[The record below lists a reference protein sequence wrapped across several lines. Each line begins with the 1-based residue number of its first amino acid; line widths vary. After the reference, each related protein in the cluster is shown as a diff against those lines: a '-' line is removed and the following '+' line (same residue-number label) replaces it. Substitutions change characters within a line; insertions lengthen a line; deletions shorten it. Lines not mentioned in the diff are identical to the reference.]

1 MTAHHRQGLDPAERP
16 ELQALTSLRFFAAF
30 AVVVLHYRDLLGPM
44 PPWLRQ
50 VIVSGQ
56 FGVTFFFVL
65 SGFILAYRYREWF
78 SHGVTETR
86 FWWFLRF
93 RLARLYPVYLLGLL
107 LDTPWHLLER
117 AAVGQLGENAH
128 VYWASW
134 LLNAVGL
141 QAWVPS
147 VPFAMFWNTPAWS
160 VAAEFFF
167 YATFPWLC
175 AALCRWGRRATWFAW
190 AVPVAVLLGSLLYG
204 VVLYAMNYAWRVEAG
219 TQYLVMTYNPV
230 LRYSEFLAG
239 CLAGLGFLAARDAGA
254 TRGGVLGLQ
263 TMGGRHALL
272 AVCLLMMAGR
282 VVVMDYS
289 GPSAALWLL
298 DVSTKYTFFILPF
311 VGVILA
317 VASGP
322 TWLSPLLEH
331 PKLVLLGEAS
341 YSLYIIHWSVVTV
354 LSMRL
359 LGELGTPPVHALA
372 LLATVGASVLCY
384 RFVEVPWRRRWR
396 GHPPFSEAARRPPV
410 AQPHPFA
417 TP

>member
-1 MTAHHRQGLDPAERP
+1 MAQHIRGPEGGDVLPVPGGESRGERP
-16 ELQALTSLRFFAAF
+16 ELRALTSLRFFAAL
-30 AVVVLHYRDLLGPM
+30 AVVILHYRDLLGPM
-44 PPWLRQ
+44 PDWLRQ
-50 VIVSGQ
+50 LVVGGQ

-65 SGFILAYRYREWF
+65 SGFILTYRYREWF
-78 SHGVTETR
+78 AGGVSEKR
-86 FWWFLRF
+86 VWWFLRF

-117 AAVGQLGENAH
+117 ASAGQLGEVAH
-128 VYWASW
+128 TYWASW

-175 AALCRWGRRATWFAW
+175 AVLVKPGRRVAWYLW
-190 AVPVAVLLGSLLYG
+190 AVPVAALMGTLLYTL
-204 VVLYAMNYAWRVEAG
+204 VLYVMNYLWRVEAG
-219 TQYLVMTYNPV
+219 TQYLVLTYNPL

-239 CLAGLGFLAARDAGA
+239 CLAGHGFLLMQSGA
-254 TRGGVLGLQ
+254 SRRGLPGLQ
-263 TMGGRHALL
+263 TASGRNGLL
-272 AVCLLMMAGR
+272 GLCLLLIVAR
-282 VVVMDYS
+282 VMNTDYS
-289 GPSAALWLL
+289 GPSAAWWLF
-298 DVSTKYTFFILPF
+298 DVSTKHTSFILPF
-311 VGVILA
+311 VGLILA

-331 PKLVLLGEAS
+331 PRLVLLGEAS

-359 LGELGTPPVHALA
+359 LGDLGTPFVHAIG

-384 RFVEVPWRRRWR
+384 RFVEVPWRRRLR
-396 GHPPFSEAARRPPV
+396 GHPPFV
-410 AQPHPFA
+410 HP
-417 TP
+417 T

>member
-1 MTAHHRQGLDPAERP
+1 
-16 ELQALTSLRFFAAF
+16 
-30 AVVVLHYRDLLGPM
+30 M
-44 PPWLRQ
+44 PDWLRQ
-50 VIVSGQ
+50 LVVGGQ

-65 SGFILAYRYREWF
+65 SGFILTYRYREWF
-78 SHGVTETR
+78 AGGVLETR
-86 FWWFLRF
+86 VWWFLRF
-93 RLARLYPVYLLGLL
+93 RLARLYPIYLLGLL

-117 AAVGQLGENAH
+117 ASAGQLGEVAH
-128 VYWASW
+128 TYWASW

-175 AALCRWGRRATWFAW
+175 AALFKSGRRVAWYFW
-190 AVPVAVLLGSLLYG
+190 AVPVAALMGTLLYAL
-204 VVLYAMNYAWRVEAG
+204 VLYAMNYLWRVEAG
-219 TQYLVMTYNPV
+219 TQYLVLTYNPL

-239 CLAGLGFLAARDAGA
+239 CLAGHGFLLMQSGA
-254 TRGGVLGLQ
+254 VRQGLPGLRTASGRHVVLGL
-263 TMGGRHALL
+263 
-272 AVCLLMMAGR
+272 CLLWIGAR
-282 VVVMDYS
+282 VMNVDYS
-289 GPSAALWLL
+289 GPSAAWWLL
-298 DVSTKYTFFILPF
+298 DVSTKHTSFILPF
-311 VGVILA
+311 VGLILA

-331 PKLVLLGEAS
+331 PRLVLLGEAS

-359 LGELGTPPVHALA
+359 LGDLGTPLVHAIG

-384 RFVEVPWRRRWR
+384 RFVEVPWRRRLR
-396 GHPPFSEAARRPPV
+396 GHPPFVHS
-410 AQPHPFA
+410 
-417 TP
+417 T